1 MDVLDTLNEDQK
13 DSIAQ
18 FQLFI
23 YSPPPQSIT
32 HIEDLDRAI
41 HILANHNWNLEA
53 SIYRHIS
60 ARKFTWH
67 QNIFDNTAE
76 DASASDSGPATDRPA
91 RPSAGSQEHTSGTQR
106 PLSAPTTGPSP
117 PRRPLSLSAIS
128 PLCIRNYPTATFYF
142 RGLMLA
148 LSYNFGFCSISRPSV
163 PPPFFRPRRP
173 LTLMSIL
180 SWPFGLAW
188 NISWAILSF
197 ALQLLT
203 RQPITG
209 TARPGATQ
217 AARQDPASVAARF
230 LLDFETHY
238 GNVHP
243 NFHQGGYSQALEIA
257 KRDLKFLVVVL
268 QSDEHDETE
277 AFCRLLYAYQDD
289 SRSISFYLVCFRPS
303 SDTLSSPTLNSYLRD
318 NDILVWAGNVR
329 ETEAFQVST
338 TLQST
343 TFPFLAIIG
352 LQYPAA
358 GSGGSPKMSVV
369 DRLEGPTT
377 ADAVVR
383 RLTNALQ
390 HYGPPLERVRRE
402 RQEREHDRSLREQQD
417 LAYRESLRIDQ
428 EKVNDH
434 VYDFDHV
441 YVVITFPIHSPQERK
456 AREAREAAVRAEE
469 TARKAQE
476 ELQRLVENR
485 QLYRRYL
492 LSTIP
497 AEPSANEEDGVAR
510 LSFRMLDGERVVR
523 RFKGDENV
531 ETIYRFVE
539 SYSLTK
545 DTSTPVTTP
554 PAGYEHRYEFV
565 LVSPFPRT
573 THRPDATQLIRD
585 ERGLWPSANLIVEG
599 VEEEEGLAA

>member
-18 FQLFI
+18 FQTAI
-23 YSPPPQSIT
+23 QS
-32 HIEDLDRAI
+32 
-41 HILANHNWNLEA
+41 
-53 SIYRHIS
+53 
-60 ARKFTWH
+60 
-67 QNIFDNTAE
+67 IFDNTAE

-117 PRRPLSLSAIS
+117 PRRPL
-128 PLCIRNYPTATFYF
+128 
-142 RGLMLA
+142 
-148 LSYNFGFCSISRPSV
+148 SRPSV

-277 AFCRLLYAYQDD
+277 AFCR
-289 SRSISFYLVCFRPS
+289 
-303 SDTLSSPTLNSYLRD
+303 DTLSSPTLNSYLRD

-428 EKVNDH
+428 EK
-434 VYDFDHV
+434 
-441 YVVITFPIHSPQERK
+441 ERK